1 MFQPSQRL
9 PQIRNPYPAGAML
22 IGSRSGITEHA
33 KAFGVFAVA
42 AGLAVLVW
50 LNHDAL
56 WALINAIRDREAV
69 VAFLNQL
76 GFAGPLVLTALL
88 GLQVLIPSLPAEPLM
103 IAGAYAYGF
112 PGGLLM
118 NWLVAVVA
126 SQAVFYLARYAG
138 RPLVEHFVPA
148 QLLDKWTVVANE
160 KGAAFFLLAFV
171 IPPIPSDIMTYVAGL
186 SGIDG
191 RRFLVASVVG
201 QTPTV
206 VLLTLVGANGL
217 RITPA
222 MIVALTIF
230 GVLSLIA
237 WWYFMV
243 RERPEATA
251 SRPSQWVTGHPGHS
265 NHTTP
270 VVPRGLPSF
279 IRRLARRDEHP
290 IQPAQRGETGT
301 LLALACPVGTC

>member
-1 MFQPSQRL
+1 MFHLSQRL
-9 PQIRNPYPAGAML
+9 PQIRKSYPTRALAISSHSRWAGN
-22 IGSRSGITEHA
+22 A
-33 KAFGVFAVA
+33 KALATFAIAMCLA
-42 AGLAVLVW
+42 ALVW
-50 LNHDAL
+50 LNRDAV
-56 WALINAIRDREAV
+56 WAFINVIRDREAV
-69 VAFLNQL
+69 AAFLDQL
-76 GFAGPLVLTALL
+76 GFRGPLVLTALL

-138 RPLVEHFVPA
+138 RPVIEHFVPA
-148 QLLDKWTVVANE
+148 QLLDKWTAVANE
-160 KGAAFFLLAFV
+160 KGATFFLLAFV

-206 VLLTLVGANGL
+206 VLLTLMGANGL

-222 MIVALTIF
+222 MIAALTIF
-230 GVLSLIA
+230 GALSLIA

-251 SRPSQWVTGHPGHS
+251 SRPSQWGTGRPGHS

-270 VVPRGLPSF
+270 VVPRALPSF
-279 IRRLARRDEHP
+279 IRRLARQDEHP

-301 LLALACPVGTC
+301 LPALACPVGTC

>member
-1 MFQPSQRL
+1 M
-9 PQIRNPYPAGAML
+9 AGK
-22 IGSRSGITEHA
+22 A
-33 KAFGVFAVA
+33 KALGVCALAV
-42 AGLAVLVW
+42 GLAVLVW

-56 WALINAIRDREAV
+56 WAFINVLRDREAV
-69 VAFLNQL
+69 VAFLDQL
-76 GFAGPLVLTALL
+76 GFVGPVVLTALL

-138 RPLVEHFVPA
+138 RPVVEHFVPA
-148 QLLDKWTVVANE
+148 QLLDKWTRIANE
-160 KGAAFFLLAFV
+160 KGAVFFLMAFL
-171 IPPIPSDIMTYVAGL
+171 IPPIPSDIMTYVAGM

-191 RRFLVASVVG
+191 RRFLVASVAG

-222 MIVALTIF
+222 TIVALTIF
-230 GVLSLIA
+230 GVLSLLA
-237 WWYFMV
+237 WWTFMV
-243 RERPEATA
+243 RERPNVAA
-251 SRPSQWVTGHPGHS
+251 SKPSQWDTGRPEHS
-265 NHTTP
+265 NDTSAM
-270 VVPRGLPSF
+270 VPRGLPSS
-279 IRRLARRDEHP
+279 IHRLARKREHP
-290 IQPAQRGETGT
+290 IQPAPGAEAGT
-301 LLALACPVGTC
+301 LPTLVCPMGAC

>member
-1 MFQPSQRL
+1 VL
-9 PQIRNPYPAGAML
+9 A
-22 IGSRSGITEHA
+22 
-33 KAFGVFAVA
+33 A
-42 AGLAVLVW
+42 AGGLATLLW

-56 WALINAIRDREAV
+56 WAFISVIRDREAV
-69 VAFLNQL
+69 ATFLDQL
-76 GFAGPLVLTALL
+76 GFVGPVVLTALL

-112 PGGLLM
+112 AGGLLM

-138 RPLVEHFVPA
+138 RPVIEHFVPA
-148 QLLDKWTVVANE
+148 QLLDKWTRVANE

-217 RITPA
+217 RITPP

-230 GVLSLIA
+230 GALSLIA

-251 SRPSQWVTGHPGHS
+251 SLPPQWGPGRPELS
-265 NHTTP
+265 NHTAP
-270 VVPRGLPSF
+270 VAMRGLASF
-279 IRRLARRDEHP
+279 IRRLARQDDHP
-290 IQPAQRGETGT
+290 IQPAPGGEAGT
-301 LLALACPVGTC
+301 LLALACPVGAC